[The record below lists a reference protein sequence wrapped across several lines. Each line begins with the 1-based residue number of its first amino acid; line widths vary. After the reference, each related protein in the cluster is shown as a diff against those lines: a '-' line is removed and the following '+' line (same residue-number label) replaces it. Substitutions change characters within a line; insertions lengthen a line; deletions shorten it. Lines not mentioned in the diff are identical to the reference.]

1 MKRLFV
7 SNITVNFTHLQEE
20 NRIKGSN
27 RVGGRSLTIG
37 GPSNY
42 LPYAPSELLQM
53 GYYKKHVNVIA
64 GVVKNEGSFLT
75 AREFN
80 EMMDRS
86 IFFLLLKLS
95 HVSIIFLFFLN
106 F

>member
-1 MKRLFV
+1 MLIFQ
-7 SNITVNFTHLQEE
+7 HLQDE
-20 NRIKGSN
+20 NRVKGAN

-37 GPSNY
+37 GPSHY

-53 GYYKKHVNVIA
+53 GYYKKNVKLIA

-80 EMMDRS
+80 EMNQEQL
-86 IFFLLLKLS
+86 FLLS
-95 HVSIIFLFFLN
+95 
-106 F
+106 